1 MIIKFHKVNL
11 KKKFP
16 LQISRGIHSES
27 QNVFIELIEDGI
39 TAWGES
45 APGKTEG
52 ASSAIQVE
60 ESLVKLIEE
69 GIEGLSIYDVYQKGK
84 ELKTPPCALAALDI
98 ALWDLK
104 AKKANLP
111 LNDLLGIP
119 KPSTPTSITVGINPP
134 EVVKERVELILK
146 NKQVRALKI
155 KLGSPNGVDYDK
167 EIYSKVLESA
177 KSSKISIR
185 VDANGGW
192 ALDDAKEMIK
202 WLSERNAEYIEQ
214 PLAEGNEDQLKF
226 LFKGRS
232 LPIFVD
238 ESCRFSEDVPRL
250 ANFVDGVNLKLMKCG
265 GITEALRILNTARS
279 FGLKTMIGCMSESS
293 VSISAGASLTGIIDY
308 VDLDSHYN
316 LSPDPSSGAVMIN
329 GVTMTNNDNGH
340 GANLNIENYV

>member
-104 AKKANLP
+104 AKKANLQ

-134 EVVKERVELILK
+134 EVVKKRVELILK

-155 KLGSPNGVDYDK
+155 KLGSPNGIDYDK
-167 EIYSKVLESA
+167 EIYSQVLEST

-192 ALDDAKEMIK
+192 DLDDAKEMIK

-238 ESCRFSEDVPRL
+238 ESCRFSEDIPRL

-329 GVTMTNNDNGH
+329 GVTMTNNGDGH

>member
-104 AKKANLP
+104 AKKANLQ

-146 NKQVRALKI
+146 NEQVRALKI
-155 KLGSPNGVDYDK
+155 KLGSPNGIDYDK
-167 EIYSKVLESA
+167 EIYSQVLEST

-214 PLAEGNEDQLKF
+214 PLSEGNEDQLKF

-329 GVTMTNNDNGH
+329 GVTMTNNGNGH

>member
-104 AKKANLP
+104 AKKANLQ

-119 KPSTPTSITVGINPP
+119 KPFTPTSITVGINPP

-146 NKQVRALKI
+146 NEQVRALKI
-155 KLGSPNGVDYDK
+155 KLGSPNGIDYDK
-167 EIYSKVLESA
+167 EIYSQVLEST

-192 ALDDAKEMIK
+192 DLDDAKEMIK

-238 ESCRFSEDVPRL
+238 ESCRFSEDIPRL

-316 LSPDPSSGAVMIN
+316 LFPDPSSGAVMIN
-329 GVTMTNNDNGH
+329 GVTMTSNSNGH
-340 GANLNIENYV
+340 GANLNIENYA

>member
-104 AKKANLP
+104 AKKANLQ

-134 EVVKERVELILK
+134 EVVKKRVELILK

-155 KLGSPNGVDYDK
+155 KLGSPNGIDYDK
-167 EIYSKVLESA
+167 EIYSQVLEST

-329 GVTMTNNDNGH
+329 GVTMTNNGAGH

>member
-104 AKKANLP
+104 AKKANLQ

-134 EVVKERVELILK
+134 EVVKKRVELILK

-155 KLGSPNGVDYDK
+155 KLGSPNGIDYDK
-167 EIYSKVLESA
+167 EIYSQVLEST

-185 VDANGGW
+185 IDANGGW

-214 PLAEGNEDQLKF
+214 PLSEGNEDQLKF

-238 ESCRFSEDVPRL
+238 ESCRFSEDIPRL

-265 GITEALRILNTARS
+265 GITEALRIINTARS

-329 GVTMTNNDNGH
+329 GVTMTNNGDGH

>member
-104 AKKANLP
+104 AKKANLQ

-134 EVVKERVELILK
+134 EVVKKRVELILQ

-155 KLGSPNGVDYDK
+155 KLGSPNGIDYDK
-167 EIYSKVLESA
+167 EIYSQVLEST

-329 GVTMTNNDNGH
+329 GVTMTNNGNGH

>member
-104 AKKANLP
+104 AKKANLQ

-146 NKQVRALKI
+146 NEQVRALKI
-155 KLGSPNGVDYDK
+155 KLGSPNGIDYDK
-167 EIYSKVLESA
+167 EIYSQVLEST

-214 PLAEGNEDQLKF
+214 PLSEGNEDQLKF

-238 ESCRFSEDVPRL
+238 ESCRFSEDIPRL

-316 LSPDPSSGAVMIN
+316 LFPDPSSGAVMIN
-329 GVTMTNNDNGH
+329 GVTMTNNGNGH

>member
-104 AKKANLP
+104 AKKANLQ

-177 KSSKISIR
+177 KSSKIAIR

-214 PLAEGNEDQLKF
+214 PLSEGNEDQLKF

-329 GVTMTNNDNGH
+329 GVTMTNNGNGH

>member
-1 MIIKFHKVNL
+1 MILKFHKVNL

-104 AKKANLP
+104 AKKANLQ

-134 EVVKERVELILK
+134 EVVKKRVELILK

-155 KLGSPNGVDYDK
+155 KLGSPNGIDYDK
-167 EIYSKVLESA
+167 EIYSQVLEST

-214 PLAEGNEDQLKF
+214 PLSEGNEDQLKF

-329 GVTMTNNDNGH
+329 GVTMTNNGDGH

>member
-104 AKKANLP
+104 AKKANLQ

-146 NKQVRALKI
+146 NEQVRALKI
-155 KLGSPNGVDYDK
+155 KLGSPNGIDYDK
-167 EIYSKVLESA
+167 EIYSQVLEST

-214 PLAEGNEDQLKF
+214 PLSEGNEDQLKF

-238 ESCRFSEDVPRL
+238 ESCRFSEDIPRL

-265 GITEALRILNTARS
+265 GITEALRIINTARS

-316 LSPDPSSGAVMIN
+316 LFPDPSSGAVMIN
-329 GVTMTNNDNGH
+329 GVTMTSNSNGH

>member
-104 AKKANLP
+104 AKKANLQ

-146 NKQVRALKI
+146 NEQVRALKI
-155 KLGSPNGVDYDK
+155 KLGSPNGIDYDK
-167 EIYSKVLESA
+167 EIYSQVLEST

-214 PLAEGNEDQLKF
+214 PLSEGNEDQLKF

-238 ESCRFSEDVPRL
+238 ESCRFSEDIPRL

-329 GVTMTNNDNGH
+329 GVTMTNNGDGH

>member
-16 LQISRGIHSES
+16 LQISRGINSES

-104 AKKANLP
+104 AKKANLQ

-134 EVVKERVELILK
+134 EVVKKRVELILK

-155 KLGSPNGVDYDK
+155 KLGSPNGIDYDK
-167 EIYSKVLESA
+167 EIYSQVLEST

-329 GVTMTNNDNGH
+329 GVTMTNNGDGH

>member
-104 AKKANLP
+104 AKKANLQ

-155 KLGSPNGVDYDK
+155 KLGSPNGIDYDK
-167 EIYSKVLESA
+167 EIYSQVLEST

-214 PLAEGNEDQLKF
+214 PLSEGNEDQLKF

-329 GVTMTNNDNGH
+329 GVTMTNNGDGH

>member
-104 AKKANLP
+104 AKKANLQ

-134 EVVKERVELILK
+134 EVVKKRVELILK

-155 KLGSPNGVDYDK
+155 KLGSPNGIDYDK
-167 EIYSKVLESA
+167 EIYSQVLEST

-214 PLAEGNEDQLKF
+214 PLSEGNEDQLKF

-329 GVTMTNNDNGH
+329 GVTMTNNGDGH

>member
-104 AKKANLP
+104 AKKANLQ

-119 KPSTPTSITVGINPP
+119 KPFTPTSITVGINPP

-146 NKQVRALKI
+146 NEQVRALKI
-155 KLGSPNGVDYDK
+155 KLGSPNGIDYDK
-167 EIYSKVLESA
+167 EIYSQVLEST

-316 LSPDPSSGAVMIN
+316 LFPDPSSGAVMIN
-329 GVTMTNNDNGH
+329 GVTMTSNSNGH
-340 GANLNIENYV
+340 GANLNIENYA

>member
-45 APGKTEG
+45 APGKAEG

-104 AKKANLP
+104 AKKANLQ

-134 EVVKERVELILK
+134 EVVKKRVELILK

-155 KLGSPNGVDYDK
+155 KLGSPNGIDYDK
-167 EIYSKVLESA
+167 EIYSQVLEST

-192 ALDDAKEMIK
+192 TLDDAKEMIK

-329 GVTMTNNDNGH
+329 GVTMTNNGDGH

>member
-155 KLGSPNGVDYDK
+155 KLGSPNGIDYDK

-177 KSSKISIR
+177 KSSKIAIR

-214 PLAEGNEDQLKF
+214 PLSEGNEDQLKF

-329 GVTMTNNDNGH
+329 GVTMTNNGNGH

>member
-1 MIIKFHKVNL
+1 M
-11 KKKFP
+11 
-16 LQISRGIHSES
+16 
-27 QNVFIELIEDGI
+27 
-39 TAWGES
+39 
-45 APGKTEG
+45 
-52 ASSAIQVE
+52 
-60 ESLVKLIEE
+60 KLIEK

-104 AKKANLP
+104 AKKANLQ

-155 KLGSPNGVDYDK
+155 KLGSPNGIDYDK
-167 EIYSKVLESA
+167 EIYSQVLEST

-214 PLAEGNEDQLKF
+214 PLSEGNEDQLKF

-232 LPIFVD
+232 LPI
-238 ESCRFSEDVPRL
+238 
-250 ANFVDGVNLKLMKCG
+250 
-265 GITEALRILNTARS
+265 
-279 FGLKTMIGCMSESS
+279 S
-293 VSISAGASLTGIIDY
+293 VSYTHLT
-308 VDLDSHYN
+308 L
-316 LSPDPSSGAVMIN
+316 PTKA
-329 GVTMTNNDNGH
+329 
-340 GANLNIENYV
+340 

>member
-104 AKKANLP
+104 AKKANLQ

-146 NKQVRALKI
+146 NEQVRALKI
-155 KLGSPNGVDYDK
+155 KLGSPNGIDYDK
-167 EIYSKVLESA
+167 EIYSQVLEST

-214 PLAEGNEDQLKF
+214 PLSEGNEDQLKF

-238 ESCRFSEDVPRL
+238 ESCRFSEDIPRL

-316 LSPDPSSGAVMIN
+316 LFPDPSSGAVMIN
-329 GVTMTNNDNGH
+329 GVTMTNNGNGH
-340 GANLNIENYV
+340 GANLNIENYA

>member
-45 APGKTEG
+45 APGKAEG

-104 AKKANLP
+104 AKKANLQ

-134 EVVKERVELILK
+134 EVVKKRIELILK

-155 KLGSPNGVDYDK
+155 KLGSPNGIDYDK
-167 EIYSKVLESA
+167 EIYSQVLEST

-329 GVTMTNNDNGH
+329 GVTMTNNGDGH

>member
-104 AKKANLP
+104 AKKANLQ

-134 EVVKERVELILK
+134 EVVKKRVELILK

-155 KLGSPNGVDYDK
+155 KLGSPNGIDYDK
-167 EIYSKVLESA
+167 EIYSQVLEST

-214 PLAEGNEDQLKF
+214 PLSEGNEDQLKF

-238 ESCRFSEDVPRL
+238 ESCRFSEDIPRL

-329 GVTMTNNDNGH
+329 GVTMTNNDDGH

>member
-104 AKKANLP
+104 AKKATLP

-177 KSSKISIR
+177 KSSKIAIR

-214 PLAEGNEDQLKF
+214 PLSEGNEDQLKF

-329 GVTMTNNDNGH
+329 GVTMTNNGNGH

>member
-16 LQISRGIHSES
+16 LQISRGINSES

-69 GIEGLSIYDVYQKGK
+69 GIEGLSIYEVYQKGK
-84 ELKTPPCALAALDI
+84 ELKIPPCALAALDI

-104 AKKANLP
+104 AKKANLQ

-134 EVVKERVELILK
+134 EVVKKRVELILK

-155 KLGSPNGVDYDK
+155 KLGSPNGIDYDK
-167 EIYSKVLESA
+167 EIYSQVLEST

-214 PLAEGNEDQLKF
+214 PLSEGNEDQLKF

-329 GVTMTNNDNGH
+329 GVTMTSNGDGH

>member
-69 GIEGLSIYDVYQKGK
+69 GIEGLSIYEVYQKGK

-104 AKKANLP
+104 AKKANLQ

-134 EVVKERVELILK
+134 EVVKKRVELILK

-155 KLGSPNGVDYDK
+155 KLGSPNGIDYDK
-167 EIYSKVLESA
+167 EIYSKVLEST

-214 PLAEGNEDQLKF
+214 PLSEGNEDQLKF

-329 GVTMTNNDNGH
+329 GVTMTSNGDGH

>member
-104 AKKANLP
+104 AKKANLQ

-134 EVVKERVELILK
+134 EVVKKRVELILK
-146 NKQVRALKI
+146 NEQVRALKI
-155 KLGSPNGVDYDK
+155 KLGSPNGIDYDK
-167 EIYSKVLESA
+167 EIYSQVLEST

-316 LSPDPSSGAVMIN
+316 LFPDPSSGAVMIN
-329 GVTMTNNDNGH
+329 GVTMTSNSNGH
-340 GANLNIENYV
+340 GANLNIENYA

>member
-104 AKKANLP
+104 AKKANLQ

-134 EVVKERVELILK
+134 EVVKKRVELILK

-155 KLGSPNGVDYDK
+155 KLGSPNGIDYDK
-167 EIYSKVLESA
+167 EIYSQVLEST

-316 LSPDPSSGAVMIN
+316 LSPDPSSGALMIN
-329 GVTMTNNDNGH
+329 GVTMTNNGDGH

>member
-45 APGKTEG
+45 APGKTAG

-177 KSSKISIR
+177 KSSKIAIR

-214 PLAEGNEDQLKF
+214 PLSEGNEDQLKF

-329 GVTMTNNDNGH
+329 GVTMTNNGNGH

>member
-60 ESLVKLIEE
+60 ESLLKLIEE

-155 KLGSPNGVDYDK
+155 KLGSPNGIDYDK
-167 EIYSKVLESA
+167 EIYSQVLEST

-214 PLAEGNEDQLKF
+214 PLSEGNEDQLKF

-238 ESCRFSEDVPRL
+238 ESCRFSEDIPRL

-265 GITEALRILNTARS
+265 GITEALRIINTARS

-316 LSPDPSSGAVMIN
+316 LFPDPSSGAVMIN
-329 GVTMTNNDNGH
+329 GVTMTNNGNGH
-340 GANLNIENYV
+340 GANLNIENYA

>member
-16 LQISRGIHSES
+16 LQISRGINSES

-104 AKKANLP
+104 AKKANLQ

-134 EVVKERVELILK
+134 EVVKKRVELILK

-155 KLGSPNGVDYDK
+155 KLGSPNGIDYDK
-167 EIYSKVLESA
+167 EIYSQVLEST

-265 GITEALRILNTARS
+265 GITEGLRILNTARS

-329 GVTMTNNDNGH
+329 GVTMTNNGDGH

>member
-104 AKKANLP
+104 AKKANLQ

-134 EVVKERVELILK
+134 EVVKKRVELILK

-155 KLGSPNGVDYDK
+155 KLGSPNGIDYDK
-167 EIYSKVLESA
+167 EIYSQVLEST

-192 ALDDAKEMIK
+192 TLDDAKEMIK

-329 GVTMTNNDNGH
+329 GVTMTNNGDGH

>member
-45 APGKTEG
+45 APGKAEG

-104 AKKANLP
+104 AKKANLQ

-134 EVVKERVELILK
+134 EVVKKRVELILK

-155 KLGSPNGVDYDK
+155 KLGSPNGIDYDK
-167 EIYSKVLESA
+167 EIYSQVLEST

-214 PLAEGNEDQLKF
+214 PLSEGNEDQLKF

-329 GVTMTNNDNGH
+329 GVTMTNNGDGH

>member
-104 AKKANLP
+104 AKKANLQ

-134 EVVKERVELILK
+134 EVVKKRVELILK

-155 KLGSPNGVDYDK
+155 KLGSPNGIDYDK
-167 EIYSKVLESA
+167 EIYSQVLEST

-214 PLAEGNEDQLKF
+214 PLSEGNEDQLKF

-238 ESCRFSEDVPRL
+238 ESCRFSEDIPRL

-329 GVTMTNNDNGH
+329 GVTMTNNGNGH
-340 GANLNIENYV
+340 GANLNIENYA

>member
-1 MIIKFHKVNL
+1 MILKFHKVNL

-104 AKKANLP
+104 AKKANLQ

-119 KPSTPTSITVGINPP
+119 KPFTPTSITVGINPP

-146 NKQVRALKI
+146 NEQVRALKI
-155 KLGSPNGVDYDK
+155 KLGSPNGIDYDK
-167 EIYSKVLESA
+167 EIYSQVLEST

-192 ALDDAKEMIK
+192 DLDDAKEMIK

-214 PLAEGNEDQLKF
+214 PLSEGNEDQLKF

-329 GVTMTNNDNGH
+329 GVTMTNNDDGH

>member
-16 LQISRGIHSES
+16 LQISRGIHTES

-69 GIEGLSIYDVYQKGK
+69 GIEGLSIYEVYQKGK

-104 AKKANLP
+104 AKKANLQ

-134 EVVKERVELILK
+134 EVVKKRVELILK

-155 KLGSPNGVDYDK
+155 KLGSPNGIDYDK
-167 EIYSKVLESA
+167 EIYSQVLEST

-214 PLAEGNEDQLKF
+214 PLSEGNEDQLKF

-329 GVTMTNNDNGH
+329 GVTMTSNGDGH

>member
-52 ASSAIQVE
+52 ASSATQVE

-69 GIEGLSIYDVYQKGK
+69 GIEGLSIYDVYEKGK

-104 AKKANLP
+104 AKKANLQ

-134 EVVKERVELILK
+134 EVVKKRVELILK

-155 KLGSPNGVDYDK
+155 KLGSPNGIDYDK
-167 EIYSKVLESA
+167 EIYSQVLEST

-214 PLAEGNEDQLKF
+214 PLSEGNEDQLKF

-238 ESCRFSEDVPRL
+238 ESCRFSEDIPRL

-329 GVTMTNNDNGH
+329 GVTMTNNGDGH

>member
-104 AKKANLP
+104 AKKANLQ

-134 EVVKERVELILK
+134 EVVKKRVELILK

-155 KLGSPNGVDYDK
+155 KLGSPNGIDYDK
-167 EIYSKVLESA
+167 EIYSQVLEST

-214 PLAEGNEDQLKF
+214 PLSEGNEDQLKF

-238 ESCRFSEDVPRL
+238 ESCRFSEDIPRL

-316 LSPDPSSGAVMIN
+316 LFPDPSSGAVMIN
-329 GVTMTNNDNGH
+329 GVTMTSNSNGH
-340 GANLNIENYV
+340 GANLNIENYA

>member
-104 AKKANLP
+104 AKKANLQ

-134 EVVKERVELILK
+134 EVVKERVKLILK
-146 NKQVRALKI
+146 NEQVRALKI
-155 KLGSPNGVDYDK
+155 KLGSPNGIDYDK
-167 EIYSKVLESA
+167 EIYSQVLEST

-214 PLAEGNEDQLKF
+214 PLSEGNEDQLKF

-238 ESCRFSEDVPRL
+238 ESCRFSEDIPRL

-316 LSPDPSSGAVMIN
+316 LFPDPSSGAVMIN
-329 GVTMTNNDNGH
+329 GVTMTSNSNGH
-340 GANLNIENYV
+340 GANLNIENYA

>member
-104 AKKANLP
+104 AKKANLQ

-119 KPSTPTSITVGINPP
+119 KPFTPTSITVGINPP

-146 NKQVRALKI
+146 NEQVRALKI
-155 KLGSPNGVDYDK
+155 KLGSPNGIDYDK
-167 EIYSKVLESA
+167 EIYSQVLEST

-214 PLAEGNEDQLKF
+214 PLSEGNEDQLKF

-238 ESCRFSEDVPRL
+238 ESCRFSEDIPRL

-265 GITEALRILNTARS
+265 GITEALRIINTARS

-316 LSPDPSSGAVMIN
+316 LFPDPSSGAVMIN
-329 GVTMTNNDNGH
+329 GVTMTNNGNGH
-340 GANLNIENYV
+340 GANLNIENYA

>member
-104 AKKANLP
+104 AKKANLQ

-146 NKQVRALKI
+146 NEQVRALKI
-155 KLGSPNGVDYDK
+155 KLGSPNGIDYDK
-167 EIYSKVLESA
+167 EIYSQVLEST

-214 PLAEGNEDQLKF
+214 PLSEGNEDQLKF

-238 ESCRFSEDVPRL
+238 ESCRFSEDIPRL

-316 LSPDPSSGAVMIN
+316 LFPDPSSGAVMIN
-329 GVTMTNNDNGH
+329 GVTMTSNSNGH
-340 GANLNIENYV
+340 GANLNIENYA